1 MSALAD
7 LLVAV
12 AVVALVVSR
21 QLKARRVDTE
31 RRLWL
36 LPLILGVLALRDPKL
51 LDPGHPTAAA
61 LLLAG
66 SLATVLAMGC
76 VWGWTVRLWRESD
89 GTVWAR
95 GTAATAAAW
104 GGMLVLRLGWW
115 GLGSALHVRQDT
127 SALLLSLGVLLL
139 ARGVVVNRRAA
150 RRFEPV
156 GV

>member
-12 AVVALVVSR
+12 AVVALVVTR

-36 LPLILGVLALRDPKL
+36 LPLVLGVPALRDPGL
-51 LDPGHPTAAA
+51 LDPGHRATAA

-66 SLATVLAMGC
+66 SLVTVLAMGC
-76 VWGWTVRLWRESD
+76 VWGWTVRLWRDSD
-89 GTVWAR
+89 GTIWAR

-115 GLGSALHVRQDT
+115 GLGSALHVRQGT

-139 ARGVVVNRRAA
+139 ARGVVVNWRAA